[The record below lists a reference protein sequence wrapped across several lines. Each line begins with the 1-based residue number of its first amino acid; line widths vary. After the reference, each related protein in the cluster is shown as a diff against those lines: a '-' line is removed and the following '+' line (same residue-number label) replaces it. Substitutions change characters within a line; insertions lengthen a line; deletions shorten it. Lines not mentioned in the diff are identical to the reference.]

1 MGFFKNFYND
11 IDASNPTERIHTFI
25 WGLFGISLM
34 MFAIADLIGG
44 GIYILCILIG
54 VIRLKQKLKKSLSK
68 IVLSLLTN
76 L

>member
-54 VIRLKQKLKKSLSK
+54 VIR
-68 IVLSLLTN
+68 
-76 L
+76 

>member
-34 MFAIADLIGG
+34 MLAIVDLISGG
-44 GIYILCILIG
+44 LYILGILIG
-54 VIRLKQKLKKSLSK
+54 VIK
-68 IVLSLLTN
+68 
-76 L
+76 

>member
-1 MGFFKNFYND
+1 MIMDVRTVQNVKTANCERNNMGFFKNFYND

-54 VIRLKQKLKKSLSK
+54 VIR
-68 IVLSLLTN
+68 
-76 L
+76 